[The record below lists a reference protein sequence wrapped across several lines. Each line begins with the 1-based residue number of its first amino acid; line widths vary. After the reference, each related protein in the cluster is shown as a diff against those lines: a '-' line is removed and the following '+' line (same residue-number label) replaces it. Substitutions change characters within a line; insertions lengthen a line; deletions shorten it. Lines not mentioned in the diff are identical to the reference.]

1 MRWHPATI
9 KWCLFLRHQSSR
21 AYETLRQSG
30 CIHLPSQCTLRD
42 YSQCV
47 KSTAGFSEAVDS
59 QAAGLHD
66 CKAYEKLAV
75 ILIDVMYA
83 REDLVSEKKSMKLVG
98 FTNLSDLLCMQT
110 ARRR

>member
-1 MRWHPATI
+1 MRWHPAMI

-21 AYETLRQSG
+21 AYETQSG
-30 CIHLPSQCTLRD
+30 CIHLPSQRTQRD

-59 QAAGLHD
+59 QAVGLHD
-66 CKAYEKLAV
+66 CKVHEKLVV
-75 ILIDVMYA
+75 ILTDEMYV